1 MGNGLMEENG
11 SYGASG
17 VLFNGGKWYL
27 RYFGCVVG
35 LFVNRRGEILVME
48 LDSVWRVGYVYESKC

>member
-1 MGNGLMEENG
+1 MLTGGKAAWRGEKVLMEENG
-11 SYGASG
+11 TYGASG

-35 LFVNRRGEILVME
+35 LFVKSCRGF
-48 LDSVWRVGYVYESKC
+48 SVVEVI